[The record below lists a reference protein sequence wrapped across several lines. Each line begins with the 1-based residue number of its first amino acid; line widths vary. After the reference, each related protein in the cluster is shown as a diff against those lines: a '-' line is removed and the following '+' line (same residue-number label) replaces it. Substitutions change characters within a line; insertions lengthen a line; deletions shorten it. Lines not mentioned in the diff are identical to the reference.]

1 MRETIAAA
9 LLITACFSTA
19 PLLTAL
25 LIAPAFPL
33 LGNCNRR
40 HY

>member
-19 PLLTAL
+19 PLLSAL
-25 LIAPAFPL
+25 LIGAVPL
-33 LGNCNRR
+33 VGIGRR
-40 HY
+40 PY